1 MNLKDEIL
9 SKMPNNLS
17 DLEKARY
24 LYIEL
29 GKKVS
34 FSTKFQNA
42 DDKQYMELMNAKV
55 DINTFNK
62 NQVNCIM
69 WSQLYSQLL
78 TSVGVNNRIIDV
90 GHKFVNFFIDDVRWI
105 ADATY
110 EIYSDLARIH
120 NNDYTESFG
129 IALFQ
134 ERSNENIIRNTPETQ
149 NIIDKIDNK
158 LFPDN
163 ENRKKLNELKELLT
177 KIKNNE
183 FDIQELTNTTV
194 TKENE
199 ILLKLEY
206 LFAKLGYLN
215 DGYYE
220 SKDFVRD
227 LESFILTK
235 EELDKVKGI
244 ELKRTNRDKEI
255 DIVQCICVCL
265 EDKIHYYL
273 LAPNLPI
280 RKSNEYEI
288 TMLSALGYGI
298 DERTIPG
305 IDFPKNFVPGKIST
319 SKYTIKKIPKK
330 YLTEGLIDYNTKQNK
345 PISF

>member
-55 DINTFNK
+55 DINTFNN

-110 EIYSDLARIH
+110 EIYSDLSRIH

-149 NIIDKIDNK
+149 KIIDKIDNK

-206 LFAKLGYLN
+206 LFAKLEYLN
-215 DGYYE
+215 DG
-220 SKDFVRD
+220 
-227 LESFILTK
+227 
-235 EELDKVKGI
+235 
-244 ELKRTNRDKEI
+244 
-255 DIVQCICVCL
+255 
-265 EDKIHYYL
+265 
-273 LAPNLPI
+273 
-280 RKSNEYEI
+280 
-288 TMLSALGYGI
+288 
-298 DERTIPG
+298 
-305 IDFPKNFVPGKIST
+305 
-319 SKYTIKKIPKK
+319 
-330 YLTEGLIDYNTKQNK
+330 
-345 PISF
+345 